1 MKQTGP
7 LDRAAV
13 RSTLLVDGGDPQPL
27 RDLLAELDDMAA
39 PSRTP
44 AGAVQPPATE
54 GASPEHVRFEQLL
67 RLHRRLAR
75 EDRLDVL
82 LQQVVDAMMDLT
94 DAERGAV
101 VVLPTAHT
109 ERLEVTR
116 ELAEGSEG
124 VRFSRSVIERVLA
137 DGEPVLS
144 VDAAADDRF
153 DGSRSISHLNLRSV
167 LAVPLQ
173 FRGER
178 LGAAYVDHRLRR
190 GNFDEEDLARMEEFA
205 ELAALAVAH
214 ARALA
219 ELRAQAEAMR
229 VQQAELARLLEA
241 REAEVLGLR
250 EEVRSAQGPAPRGYR
265 GIIGTTP
272 VMARIF
278 KLIDRV
284 ADADVPVVI
293 HGESGTGKELVAR
306 ALHDAGP
313 RRSGPFIA
321 ENCGAIPETLL
332 ESVLFGHAKGAFT
345 GAVSAKAGL
354 FEAAHGGTIFLD
366 EVGEMSAAMQTKLLR
381 VLQEGEVR
389 RVGENRARPIDVRVI
404 AASNRDLPTMV
415 ERGEFRRDLY
425 YRINVIKIELP
436 ALRER
441 IDDLPALVE
450 HFLRA
455 HQGEGRPL
463 LRVSPAAMRRLAQHP
478 WPGNVRELENE
489 VQRWV
494 ALCEGEVQPEDL
506 SFAPA
511 RPAGP
516 TSEALAIADE
526 GDDDLQIRPRVDRL
540 ERALI
545 ARAMER
551 TAGNQTKAAD
561 LLGLSRF
568 GLQKKLR
575 RLAEDGEAG
584 EA

>member
-7 LDRAAV
+7 LDRNAV
-13 RSTLLVDGGDPQPL
+13 RGSLLVDGGDPQPL
-27 RDLLAELDDMAA
+27 RDLLAELDDAALAPVAPAA
-39 PSRTP
+39 PTTAAVATKPEQTP
-44 AGAVQPPATE
+44 A
-54 GASPEHVRFEQLL
+54 EQLL
-67 RLHRRLAR
+67 KIYRRLVR
-75 EDRLDVL
+75 EDRLELL

-101 VVLPTAHT
+101 VVQATDHT
-109 ERLEVTR
+109 ERLEVIR

-137 DGEPVLS
+137 NGEPVLS

-190 GNFDEEDLARMEEFA
+190 GNFDEQDLARMEEFA

-214 ARALA
+214 ARAVA
-219 ELRAQAEAMR
+219 ELRAQATALEG
-229 VQQAELARLLEA
+229 QQAELSRLLEA
-241 REAEVLGLR
+241 REAEVIGLR
-250 EEVRSAQGPAPRGYR
+250 EEVRAQGPAPRGYR
-265 GIIGTTP
+265 GIIGGTA
-272 VMARIF
+272 VMQRIF

-306 ALHDAGP
+306 ALHEAGP
-313 RRSGPFIA
+313 RSVGPFIA
-321 ENCGAIPETLL
+321 ENCGAIPESLL

-345 GAVSAKAGL
+345 GAISSKAGL

-366 EVGEMSAAMQTKLLR
+366 EVGEMSSAMQTKLLR
-381 VLQEGEVR
+381 VLQEGELR
-389 RVGENRARPIDVRVI
+389 RVGDNRMRPVDVRVI
-404 AASNRDLPTMV
+404 AASNRDLEAMV

-425 YRINVIKIELP
+425 YRINVVKLELP
-436 ALRER
+436 PLRER
-441 IDDLPALVE
+441 VDDLPALVE
-450 HFLRA
+450 HFLAR
-455 HQGEGRPL
+455 HGSGRG
-463 LRVSPAAMRRLAQHP
+463 LRVSSAAMRCLAQHQ

-489 VQRWV
+489 VHRWV
-494 ALCEGEVQPEDL
+494 ALADGEVGPDDL
-506 SFAPA
+506 SM
-511 RPAGP
+511 RPSSSGSPSATPEFG
-516 TSEALAIADE
+516 E
-526 GDDDLQIRPRVDRL
+526 DDDLQIRPRVERM

-545 ARAMER
+545 AQAMER
-551 TAGNQTKAAD
+551 TGQNQTKAAA
-561 LLGLSRF
+561 LLGLSRY

-575 RLAEDGEAG
+575 RMAEADPSRQPT
-584 EA
+584 

>member
-13 RSTLLVDGGDPQPL
+13 RSALLVDGGDTQPL
-27 RDLLAELDDMAA
+27 RDLLAELDEPAAAA
-39 PSRTP
+39 PRPGHGSTAP
-44 AGAVQPPATE
+44 STTASAPEPTE
-54 GASPEHVRFEQLL
+54 HARFEQLL
-67 RLHRRLAR
+67 RIYRRLAR
-75 EDRLDVL
+75 EDRLDLL

-101 VVLPTAHT
+101 VVLPTEHT
-109 ERLEVTR
+109 VRLEVTR

-137 DGEPVLS
+137 DGEPVIS

-190 GNFDEEDLARMEEFA
+190 GNFDEHDLARMEEFG

-219 ELRAQAEAMR
+219 ELRAQAEAMSAQR
-229 VQQAELARLLEA
+229 AELARLLEA
-241 REAEVLGLR
+241 RDAEVIGLR
-250 EEVRSAQGPAPRGYR
+250 EEVRSAQGPTPRGYR
-265 GIIGTTP
+265 GIIGSTP
-272 VMARIF
+272 VMTRIF

-306 ALHDAGP
+306 ALHEAGP
-313 RRSGPFIA
+313 RRDGPFIA

-345 GAVSAKAGL
+345 GAGTAKAGL
-354 FEAAHGGTIFLD
+354 FEAAHRGTIFLD

-381 VLQEGEVR
+381 VLQEGELR

-404 AASNRDLPTMV
+404 AASNRDLHAMV

-425 YRINVIKIELP
+425 YRINVVKIELP
-436 ALRER
+436 PLRER
-441 IDDLPALVE
+441 IDDLPVLIE
-450 HFLRA
+450 HFLRS
-455 HQGEGRPL
+455 HGGDRPA
-463 LRVSPAAMRRLAQHP
+463 LRVSPAAMRCLAQHD
-478 WPGNVRELENE
+478 WPGNVRELQNE
-489 VQRWV
+489 VQRWL
-494 ALCEGEVQPEDL
+494 ALVEGEVGSDDL
-506 SFAPA
+506 SMSPPRGAASSGEP
-511 RPAGP
+511 
-516 TSEALAIADE
+516 LLDE

-545 ARAMER
+545 ARAMDR
-551 TAGNQTKAAD
+551 TGGNQTKAAE
-561 LLGLSRF
+561 LLGLSRY

-575 RLAEDGEAG
+575 RLADEAG
-584 EA
+584 A